1 MRGILMVAMAAAM
14 LAAPAVRAEGARP
27 ENPSGFGQT
36 AKAEA
41 ALGLINE
48 LAVSSAH
55 NGDRPGASAEV
66 QMFRA
71 MNDSLP
77 NPSTGKQ

>member
-1 MRGILMVAMAAAM
+1 MRGILMTAIVASM
-14 LAAPAVRAEGARP
+14 LAAPVAQAEGARP
-27 ENPSGFGQT
+27 DNPSGFGQT

-41 ALGLINE
+41 ALGLIND

-55 NGDRPGASAEV
+55 NGDTPGASAEV
-66 QMFRA
+66 HMFRA

-77 NPSTGKQ
+77 NPPKEKQ